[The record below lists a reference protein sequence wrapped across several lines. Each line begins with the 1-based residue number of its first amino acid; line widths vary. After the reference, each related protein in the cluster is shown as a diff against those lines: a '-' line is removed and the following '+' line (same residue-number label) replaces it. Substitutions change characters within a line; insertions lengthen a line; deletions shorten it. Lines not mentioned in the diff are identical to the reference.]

1 MMTRHALAVLI
12 LGGIVFAAMTRACA
26 RPAASAGAPL
36 YVPWVGAQ
44 GRCDY
49 RRDWYDC
56 MMRTETARALATPTP
71 TRASATWEPQPRG
84 ATVRL
89 FRTVGVWRWDEVAVV
104 ARLSTTADKP
114 TASPTD
120 TRTPTPSTT
129 RPARATR
136 TARPTGTAT
145 QGRMATVP
153 ACGCDTPEPGPE
165 TPFPGCWP
173 PMGPCSP
180 TPTPT
185 DTPTPTPRD
194 TPPATATWEPT
205 PTAMMQAR
213 PAAARLIPVEYR
225 YLFPLLL
232 NRRGAT
238 IRGATP

>member
-1 MMTRHALAVLI
+1 MMTRHGCAVL
-12 LGGIVFAAMTRACA
+12 LLMAVVFAAMTRACA

-36 YVPWVGAQ
+36 YVPWVGTL

-173 PMGPCSP
+173 YGGTCAP
-180 TPTPT
+180 TPTATIYPT
-185 DTPTPTPRD
+185 DTPPASATTEPTPTPRIMASRGSVD
-194 TPPATATWEPT
+194 VRPVPAW
-205 PTAMMQAR
+205 
-213 PAAARLIPVEYR
+213 V